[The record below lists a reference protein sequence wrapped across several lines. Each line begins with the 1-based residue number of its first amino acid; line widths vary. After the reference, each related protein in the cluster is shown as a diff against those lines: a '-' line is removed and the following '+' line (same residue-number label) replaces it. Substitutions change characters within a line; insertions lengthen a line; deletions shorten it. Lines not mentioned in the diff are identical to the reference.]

1 MRGPH
6 VRRASE
12 RALDEVCRDVEA
24 TVCRV
29 AKLVLHAS
37 ALADRMDRTAG
48 VPADGG
54 AAAERVR
61 VLREAAEAGR
71 RTLAQVCVAGSTG
84 VRLPRR
90 DRDPSSVTSVPAP
103 RSS

>member
-6 VRRASE
+6 ARRASE
-12 RALDEVCRDVEA
+12 RALDDVCRDVEA
-24 TVCRV
+24 TVCRI

-37 ALADRMDRTAG
+37 ALADRMDRTAD
-48 VPADGG
+48 VPADGRVAG
-54 AAAERVR
+54 ERVR

-71 RTLAQVCVAGSTG
+71 RTLAQVCGAPGSTG
-84 VRLPRR
+84 VRLPQR
-90 DRDPSSVTSVPAP
+90 DRAPSSVPAP